1 MKKQLI
7 NILYLFFALS
17 SFNVQANLLL
27 NSGFELGLT
36 NWSNIGGASI
46 RTSDP
51 AAYEGTNYIFGENTA
66 LFSVWQEVNLT
77 NGGLTTGQIDAGNL
91 DVEFGGWQS
100 GWDTQSDSGQISIYF
115 FNDLN
120 NEIGKTQLSS
130 FFSNKTWEEQFG
142 VTNLLSGT
150 RSIRYEFV
158 GTRDQGFN
166 NDAYLDAA
174 YLNIGSPQQSP
185 VPLPASIWLFGS
197 SLLGFL
203 GMRKTNQK

>member
-7 NILYLFFALS
+7 NILYLFIAFS

-27 NSGFELGLT
+27 NSGFESGLT
-36 NWSNIGGASI
+36 NWSSTGGAFI

-51 AAYEGTNYIFGENTA
+51 VAYEGTNYIFGKNTP
-66 LFSVWQEVNLT
+66 LYSVWQDVDLLS
-77 NGGLTTGQIDAGNL
+77 GGLTAAQIDAGDL

-100 GWDTQSDSGQISIYF
+100 GFGPQTDSGQISVSF
-115 FNDLN
+115 FNDTN
-120 NEIGKTQLSS
+120 DEIGKTQLLS
-130 FFSNKTWEEQFG
+130 FFSSMSWEEQFS

-150 RSIRYEFV
+150 RSIRYEFI
-158 GTRDQGFN
+158 GTRDQGSN

-174 YLNIGSPQQSP
+174 FLNIESSQQSP
-185 VPLPASIWLFGS
+185 VPVPASIWLFGS
-197 SLLGFL
+197 GLLGFL